1 MPMFFASLSLFC
13 FLHWYAQFLNVTRY
27 NLGSRLKYRMKCLW
41 ENRILKDGKRNS
53 LEIVHCRHVSF
64 LLRSFSSVVKL
75 GFQDSLSRHIACAY
89 KCKNCLGN
97 MISRRTSTVVPF
109 IINLSLF
116 VRFNKLFRFFVGLD
130 RKNFLG
136 GDHSNR
142 ATPTDVNRETEN

>member
-1 MPMFFASLSLFC
+1 M
-13 FLHWYAQFLNVTRY
+13 
-27 NLGSRLKYRMKCLW
+27 
-41 ENRILKDGKRNS
+41 
-53 LEIVHCRHVSF
+53 SF
-64 LLRSFSSVVKL
+64 LLQSFSSVVKL

-97 MISRRTSTVVPF
+97 MISRRTSTDVPF

-130 RKNFLG
+130 RKNFLV